1 MSASSSSEQG
11 FPLFP
16 AGMAAMGLLA
26 VVLGR
31 GLAHALP
38 GTIVGYDAWVS
49 LALTLGAFCAQFF
62 AIVGATLAVRSAL
75 WLALQ
80 RPAPHNRSP
89 HFWHTSVATAGK
101 AGLGCCALFVC
112 AVVFVAA
119 QPRVV
124 AFGPIALT
132 LLSLSVAALLGVC
145 ASLALESRAT
155 RALSLIAVHGALA
168 CLIHT
173 FARLTAYNASTEG
186 HLLQYDFARVLS
198 TCAQAAECLLLVL
211 ASVWL
216 WRNGSTFARA
226 ATSVLVACAPAV
238 AWSNADTGLR
248 LALVRSLEQL
258 CPHPDPFLPAT
269 LRLCIEFVI
278 VALACGAVLNTK
290 APRSS
295 RLVVCFTLL
304 GRSSGDTPLGAL
316 LLLLASL
323 SLLVQIALESTTVS
337 PSSNDELRQPTTT
350 SGVHV

>member
-16 AGMAAMGLLA
+16 AGLATLGLLA
-26 VVLGR
+26 VGLGR
-31 GLAHALP
+31 GVSHALP
-38 GTIVGYDAWVS
+38 GTIAGYDAWVS
-49 LALTLGAFCAQFF
+49 MTLTLGAFCAQFF
-62 AIVGATLAVRSAL
+62 AVVGATLAVRSAL

-80 RPAPHNRSP
+80 RETPNKTTTR
-89 HFWHTSVATAGK
+89 FWQTSAARAGK
-101 AGLGCCALFVC
+101 AALGCCALFVC

-124 AFGPIALT
+124 AFGPVALT
-132 LLSLSVAALLGVC
+132 LLSLSVAALLGIS
-145 ASLALESRAT
+145 ASLALEARAT
-155 RALSLIAVHGALA
+155 RALSLIAVHAALA

-173 FARLTAYNASTEG
+173 FARLTAYTASVEG
-186 HLLQYDFARVLS
+186 NLVQYDFARVLS
-198 TCAQAAECLLLVL
+198 TSAQATECLLVVL
-211 ASVWL
+211 AGVWL

-226 ATSVLVACAPAV
+226 VTSVLVACAPAV
-238 AWSNADTGLR
+238 AWGTADSGLR

-258 CPHPDPFLPAT
+258 CPHPDPFLPT
-269 LRLCIEFVI
+269 SLRLCVEFVI
-278 VALACGAVLNTK
+278 LALACGVALNSK

-295 RLVVCFTLL
+295 GLVVCFALL

-323 SLLVQIALESTTVS
+323 SVLVQIALESTTVPLS
-337 PSSNDELRQPTTT
+337 PNDELRQPTTT